1 MLTSSCQWLLACNIG
16 PEPSWHRP
24 ILMAPGLGGYNSRW
38 CALIVERV
46 MREAVTGQHFTP
58 PLFVTV
64 GLGANDAARLEM
76 NPRQH
81 VPLHEYVD
89 NLRLIVR
96 TVQSIGEAASGVPT
110 PVVLMAP
117 PPGTTSL
124 DHDM

>member
-1 MLTSSCQWLLACNIG
+1 LVCASFLDTLTLSI
-16 PEPSWHRP
+16 
-24 ILMAPGLGGYNSRW
+24 IPGFGGYNSRW
-38 CALIVERV
+38 CVLIVERV
-46 MREAVTGQHFTP
+46 VQQAATAP

-64 GLGANDAARLEM
+64 GLGANDAARLEV